1 MPRPP
6 KCRRVEQYPGF
17 TCFKPAGV
25 PMPELAVVQ
34 LTIEE
39 IEAVRLRDL
48 EALEHEDCA
57 ARMSV
62 SRPTFHRI
70 LASARQKIADAMVNG
85 KAVRIEGGHYEL
97 ATRKLKCIQCGHFWE
112 STVCCRRTR
121 CPKCHEINWEII
133 K

>member
-1 MPRPP
+1 MPRPT

-17 TCFKPAGV
+17 NCFKPTGI
-25 PMPELAVVQ
+25 PMNDLAEVHLNV
-34 LTIEE
+34 EE
-39 IEAVRLRDL
+39 IEAIRLRDL
-48 EALEHEDCA
+48 ESLEHEECA

-70 LASARQKIADAMVNG
+70 LASARQKIADALING
-85 KAVRIEGGHYEL
+85 KALRIQGGNYEL
-97 ATRKLKCIQCGHFWE
+97 ATRQLNCLQCGHLWE

-121 CPKCHEINWEII
+121 CPRCREANWEIL